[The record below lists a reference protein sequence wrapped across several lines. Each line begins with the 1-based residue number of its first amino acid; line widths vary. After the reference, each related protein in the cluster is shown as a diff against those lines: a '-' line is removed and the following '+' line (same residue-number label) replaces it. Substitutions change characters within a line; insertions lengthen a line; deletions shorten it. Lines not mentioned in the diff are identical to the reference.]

1 MIARVKEEIK
11 IMAFNVEYG
20 ENLPKG
26 RVVPMY
32 LTEDGDLF
40 PLAFSSEEQ
49 LDLVATMIGIAME
62 HRIVV
67 DTRTLI
73 NAPTE
78 KLSIYNMKTKE
89 IL

>member
-49 LDLVATMIGIAME
+49 LDLVATMIGIATE

>member
-1 MIARVKEEIK
+1 
-11 IMAFNVEYG
+11 MAFNVEYG

-67 DTRTLI
+67 DTRILI

>member
-20 ENLPKG
+20 EGLPKG

-62 HRIVV
+62 HKIVV

>member
-1 MIARVKEEIK
+1 
-11 IMAFNVEYG
+11 MAFNVEYG

-49 LDLVATMIGIAME
+49 LELDLVATMIGIAME

>member
-1 MIARVKEEIK
+1 
-11 IMAFNVEYG
+11 MAFNVEYG

-78 KLSIYNMKTKE
+78 KLSSYNMKTKE